1 MTVDARWDPSSTLSA
16 VVVPFGA
23 VMTMMPS
30 APNFAKTPRRSIA
43 TVSGR
48 PGPAMAHGC
57 SRTASVS
64 AAASR

>member
-1 MTVDARWDPSSTLSA
+1 MIVEAREEPSSTLTA

-23 VMTMMPS
+23 VMTMTPS
-30 APNFAKTPRRSIA
+30 APTFANTPRRSIA
-43 TVSGR
+43 TVSGW
-48 PGPAMAHGC
+48 PGPPTAHGF